1 MASATTPLALQPWT
15 ARVTR
20 RARRAHARRTARG
33 VDRASPSTRCDA
45 LDDAVAAV
53 GDAAADA
60 ASRLPAALG
69 ERPYEV
75 RVHTDTHLF
84 PGLAQY
90 DAIGAHFNVPA
101 VLAATV
107 VTTGVGVLL
116 ASQLWERSFR
126 TLVFPEEAAEERR
139 RNAPPLTL
147 CGVDCS
153 AYPIFGDPTVQRAVA
168 FAARWHHGQYRRTGE
183 TYVTHCIEAAL
194 ILAAML
200 PTTAPGAAAKK
211 KYVDAVAACVLHD
224 VVDDTECEL
233 QDVRLAFGD
242 TVATLVADVSTLGK
256 LPQILRR
263 SQRRRAENAA
273 AAAAKRAENGG
284 SESGASRVAGFE
296 KRFSNTFPDA
306 DLERDAV
313 REAGMTGRA
322 LKIAET
328 RENFEGVDV
337 LELASLRRMLW
348 SLVRDPRCFLIKF
361 ADRIHNMRT
370 AYAVDPAKAKFV
382 ANETLQV
389 WCSFAEQLGMFAAK
403 AEMEDLSFAVKD
415 PESFRAVINARYDAW
430 GVDGVEASRRR
441 KKFAKRFERRKAE
454 EVRALEGYASVSRV
468 ISAED
473 AEDDTASSHE
483 HGTARTSLE
492 GCEKAIVSGAIVSDR
507 PALRAKW
514 TWEPPTGADV
524 QMFFERIR
532 RGENAG
538 TPQDLRVSRAD
549 RKARAAAETA
559 RRVAEAARA
568 RALEEERLKRAKPVT
583 PEQESLRALLACVPP
598 FDVLR
603 ASNRSS
609 AAAAA
614 AAAATAAADA
624 ATAAAVAGAG
634 ADASARAYADA
645 RMGGASLEA
654 SLEALQK
661 CRDTTLRSLQLDALA
676 PGLRVDIEGRLKSAH
691 STHLKMRRKKA
702 TFAQVC
708 DARALR
714 VVVGEPGEQPG
725 TREEVVACYD
735 LVEAI
740 HKLYRPV
747 DGESDDYVSNP
758 KPSGYQ
764 SLHTAVV
771 GPDGALLEFQ
781 VRTRAMHEAAEFG
794 DAAHWLYK
802 DFIADADAAG
812 REDTDAS
819 VNVSNVSSPFA
830 SPKTEAL
837 KNGNGDG
844 VAVAAGAPVLIV
856 RGARGDRLAAGVVCW
871 AQGSRMHVVEPARG
885 DAFAP
890 GFANAAGVVDVAEW
904 VAMGLHESLLERA
917 VAGGRLE
924 PRQTGRGYA
933 VIEFALCSDGRWHQ
947 RDAYGRVL
955 GSTVADPLD
964 VDALLDALETSERAE
979 RAKGGE
985 NAGSEEG
992 AKDAR
997 ETRAAAADADDV
1009 SGKSDARR
1017 DAKKKEPT
1025 RIELGEGATSVVAD
1039 LASPDDAMVSLQVA
1053 AMQRALQAYLDDA
1066 DDESPD
1072 GAQKSS
1078 GAGETPSDAADARDA
1093 NDASRDAAGRLRG
1106 GSTGTARRDWQEN
1119 ENENENTLE
1128 GMRSGD
1134 GSGNVADVAD
1144 VVKTPSGSR
1153 NVPSAFRETAAG
1165 GEAGAERAVEEARK
1179 ELRLRLD
1186 ALALDAAAERRA
1198 KQRAAEAEAL
1208 RSGEG
1213 ASPIFPIARAAAAG
1227 AAPEGLDAGDALFG
1241 PGPARGAAAAAA
1253 SGLFDAEDAAQMAEA
1268 LSPLSGQPSVTFD
1281 DENVLVVAWT
1291 KREDG
1296 DETAAM
1302 TPELIKVP
1310 KGVTAAQISRGVA
1323 GDRDDDATRDAD
1335 AKKKSDAD
1343 ADGVGGASTD
1353 ASASSPG
1360 MNNSVPELVNVN
1372 MEMVPADTPLKQ
1384 GDQVFLGD
1392 ER

>member
-1 MASATTPLALQPWT
+1 MTSATTPLALQPWT
-15 ARVTR
+15 ARVAR
-20 RARRAHARRTARG
+20 RARRAHTRRTARG

-45 LDDAVAAV
+45 LDDAVDAV
-53 GDAAADA
+53 GDAVADA

-75 RVHTDTHLF
+75 RLHTDTHLF

-101 VLAATV
+101 VLAATAF
-107 VTTGVGVLL
+107 TTGVGVVL

-126 TLVFPEEAAEERR
+126 QIVFPEEAAEERR

-153 AYPIFGDPTVQRAVA
+153 GYPIFGDSTVKRAVN

-183 TYVTHCIEAAL
+183 PYVTHCVEAAL

-200 PTTAPGAAAKK
+200 PTTAEGAPAKK

-224 VVDDTECEL
+224 VVDDTECDLE
-233 QDVRLAFGD
+233 DVRVAFGD

-273 AAAAKRAENGG
+273 RNVATAPNDDPTRAKRL
-284 SESGASRVAGFE
+284 
-296 KRFSNTFPDA
+296 DA

-370 AYAVDPAKAKFV
+370 AYAVDPTKAKFV

-389 WCSFAEQLGMFAAK
+389 WCSFAEQLGMFGAK
-403 AEMEDLSFAVKD
+403 AEMEDLSFAVKE

-441 KKFAKRFERRKAE
+441 KKFAKRFESRE
-454 EVRALEGYASVSRV
+454 EKTVRTVEGYV
-468 ISAED
+468 
-473 AEDDTASSHE
+473 ASSAL
-483 HGTARTSLE
+483 GTTPAADVLASEESDASGRVK
-492 GCEKAIVSGAIVSDR
+492 KAIVSGVDGDATT
-507 PALRAKW
+507 LRAKW

-559 RRVAEAARA
+559 RRVAEEARA

-614 AAAATAAADA
+614 AAAATAVADA
-624 ATAAAVAGAG
+624 ATAATVAGAG
-634 ADASARAYADA
+634 ADASARAHADA
-645 RMGGASLEA
+645 QMGGASLEA
-654 SLEALQK
+654 SLRALQK

-691 STHLKMRRKKA
+691 STHLKMRRKKIP
-702 TFAQVC
+702 FAQVC

-747 DGESDDYVSNP
+747 DGESDDYISNP

-812 REDTDAS
+812 REDDES
-819 VNVSNVSSPFA
+819 KNENVSPFSNDSALGGADLSVS
-830 SPKTEAL
+830 
-837 KNGNGDG
+837 
-844 VAVAAGAPVLIV
+844 AGQPVLIV
-856 RGARGDRLAAGVVCW
+856 RGARGERLAAGVVSW
-871 AQGSRMHVVEPARG
+871 AEGSRMHVVEPARG

-904 VAMGLHESLLERA
+904 VAMGLHLSLLERA
-917 VAGGRLE
+917 TASGRLQ

-964 VDALLDALETSERAE
+964 VDALLEALEASAEKTGKHAEPASAYATSRGEEATPRLRNER
-979 RAKGGE
+979 
-985 NAGSEEG
+985 
-992 AKDAR
+992 D
-997 ETRAAAADADDV
+997 DDDDV
-1009 SGKSDARR
+1009 FGKSARSGEKATR
-1017 DAKKKEPT
+1017 KK
-1025 RIELGEGATSVVAD
+1025 IELGDGATGGSVVAN
-1039 LASPDDAMVSLQVA
+1039 LASPDDEMVSLQVR

-1066 DDESPD
+1066 DDEAPD
-1072 GAQKSS
+1072 ASRGLFKNSFATGDAKAP
-1078 GAGETPSDAADARDA
+1078 AGAADA
-1093 NDASRDAAGRLRG
+1093 SRETNETSAAARTPG
-1106 GSTGTARRDWQEN
+1106 GSTATEPADEAAARRRE
-1119 ENENENTLE
+1119 ET
-1128 GMRSGD
+1128 
-1134 GSGNVADVAD
+1134 
-1144 VVKTPSGSR
+1144 T
-1153 NVPSAFRETAAG
+1153 AFRETAAAAARAGLRVAERDLARAAAG
-1165 GEAGAERAVEEARK
+1165 GAAGAERAVEEARK
-1179 ELRLRLD
+1179 ELRLSLD

-1198 KQRAAEAEAL
+1198 KKRAAEAEAL
-1208 RSGEG
+1208 RSGERE
-1213 ASPIFPIARAAAAG
+1213 SPIFTIARAAASG
-1227 AAPEGLDAGDALFG
+1227 GAPETKRPDAEKDAAS
-1241 PGPARGAAAAAA
+1241 P
-1253 SGLFDAEDAAQMAEA
+1253 SGLFDAEDAAQMAQA
-1268 LSPLSGQPSVTFD
+1268 LSGSPSVTFD

-1291 KREDG
+1291 RKKGEDG
-1296 DETAAM
+1296 DETQAM
-1302 TPELIKVP
+1302 RPELIEVP

-1323 GDRDDDATRDAD
+1323 GDVDARAV
-1335 AKKKSDAD
+1335 SAD
-1343 ADGVGGASTD
+1343 ADGVDGSSTD
-1353 ASASSPG
+1353 ASFRPS
-1360 MNNSVPELVNVN
+1360 NNSVPELVNVN

>member
-1 MASATTPLALQPWT
+1 MTSATTPLALQPWT
-15 ARVTR
+15 ARVAR
-20 RARRAHARRTARG
+20 RARRAHARQTARG

-45 LDDAVAAV
+45 LDDAVDAV
-53 GDAAADA
+53 GGAVADA

-75 RVHTDTHLF
+75 RLHTDTHLF

-101 VLAATV
+101 VLLATAL
-107 VTTGVGVLL
+107 TTGVGVVL

-126 TLVFPEEAAEERR
+126 QIVFPEEAAEERR

-153 AYPIFGDPTVQRAVA
+153 AYPIFGDATVKRAVN

-183 TYVTHCIEAAL
+183 PYVTHCVEAAL

-200 PTTAPGAAAKK
+200 PTTPDGAPAKK

-224 VVDDTECEL
+224 VVDDTECDLE
-233 QDVRLAFGD
+233 DVRAAFGD

-273 AAAAKRAENGG
+273 KNVATEPNDGADLER
-284 SESGASRVAGFE
+284 ESGKSSPLPTKALRL
-296 KRFSNTFPDA
+296 DA

-370 AYAVDPAKAKFV
+370 AYAVDPTKAKFV

-389 WCSFAEQLGMFAAK
+389 WCSFAEQLGMFGAK

-441 KKFAKRFERRKAE
+441 KKFAKRFESREA
-454 EVRALEGYASVSRV
+454 VRTVEGYAGMSSSLGDALGMTPTANVLASEASDASSVS
-468 ISAED
+468 
-473 AEDDTASSHE
+473 
-483 HGTARTSLE
+483 G
-492 GCEKAIVSGAIVSDR
+492 GKKAIVSGVDGDAK
-507 PALRAKW
+507 PPLRAKW

-559 RRVAEAARA
+559 RRVAEEARA

-624 ATAAAVAGAG
+624 ATAATVAGAG

-645 RMGGASLEA
+645 QMGGASLEA
-654 SLEALQK
+654 SLRALQK

-676 PGLRVDIEGRLKSAH
+676 PGLRVDIKGRLKSAH
-691 STHLKMRRKKA
+691 STHLKMRRKKVP
-702 TFAQVC
+702 FAQVC

-725 TREEVVACYD
+725 TREEVMACYD

-747 DGESDDYVSNP
+747 DGESDDYISNP

-812 REDTDAS
+812 REDDNDAGRTES
-819 VNVSNVSSPFA
+819 KNENVSPFSNDSHSAIDLSVS
-830 SPKTEAL
+830 
-837 KNGNGDG
+837 
-844 VAVAAGAPVLIV
+844 AGQPVMIV
-856 RGARGDRLAAGVVCW
+856 RGARGERLAAGVVSW
-871 AQGSRMHVVEPARG
+871 AEGSRMHVVEPARG

-904 VAMGLHESLLERA
+904 VAMGLHSSLLERA
-917 VAGGRLE
+917 TASGRLQ

-964 VDALLDALETSERAE
+964 VDALLEALEASAEKTGKNAQPAASTTFGEDATPPRLGDEQSSETS
-979 RAKGGE
+979 
-985 NAGSEEG
+985 
-992 AKDAR
+992 
-997 ETRAAAADADDV
+997 DDV
-1009 SGKSDARR
+1009 SVKSSSRSVEKATR
-1017 DAKKKEPT
+1017 KK
-1025 RIELGEGATSVVAD
+1025 IELGEGGTGGSVVAN
-1039 LASPDDAMVSLQVA
+1039 LASPDDEMVSLQVR

-1066 DDESPD
+1066 DDEAPD
-1072 GAQKSS
+1072 ASY
-1078 GAGETPSDAADARDA
+1078 AGFGDARIRSDSFATGDVTTAAGAADAS
-1093 NDASRDAAGRLRG
+1093 SRETDE
-1106 GSTGTARRDWQEN
+1106 TGA
-1119 ENENENTLE
+1119 
-1128 GMRSGD
+1128 
-1134 GSGNVADVAD
+1134 
-1144 VVKTPSGSR
+1144 GSR
-1153 NVPSAFRETAAG
+1153 TPGGEEPKTEPNDEAEKRRREETTAFRETAAAAARAGLRVAERDLARAAAG
-1165 GEAGAERAVEEARK
+1165 GAAGAGRAGGGARK
-1179 ELRLRLD
+1179 ELRLSLD

-1198 KQRAAEAEAL
+1198 KKRAAEAEAL
-1208 RSGEG
+1208 RSGERE
-1213 ASPIFPIARAAAAG
+1213 SPIFTIARAAASGNATPETKRPD
-1227 AAPEGLDAGDALFG
+1227 AAKDVAKEASSP
-1241 PGPARGAAAAAA
+1241 
-1253 SGLFDAEDAAQMAEA
+1253 SGLFDAEDAAQMAQA
-1268 LSPLSGQPSVTFD
+1268 LSGSPSVTFD

-1291 KREDG
+1291 RNKGEDG
-1296 DETAAM
+1296 DETQAM
-1302 TPELIKVP
+1302 RPELIEVP

-1323 GDRDDDATRDAD
+1323 GDGASARAM
-1335 AKKKSDAD
+1335 SAD
-1343 ADGVGGASTD
+1343 ADGVDGSSTD
-1353 ASASSPG
+1353 ASFGSG

>member
-1 MASATTPLALQPWT
+1 MTSATTPLALQPWT
-15 ARVTR
+15 ALVAR
-20 RARRAHARRTARG
+20 RARRARARRVAKG
-33 VDRASPSTRCDA
+33 FGRASPSTRCDA
-45 LDDAVAAV
+45 LDDAVDAV
-53 GDAAADA
+53 GDALADA
-60 ASRLPAALG
+60 SSRLPAALG

-75 RVHTDTHLF
+75 RMHTDTHVF

-101 VLAATV
+101 VLAATA

-126 TLVFPEEAAEERR
+126 ALVFPEEAAEERR

-153 AYPIFGDPTVQRAVA
+153 AYPIFGDATVQRAVT

-183 TYVTHCIEAAL
+183 TYVTHCVESAL

-233 QDVRLAFGD
+233 EDVRAAFGD

-273 AAAAKRAENGG
+273 AAATETETG
-284 SESGASRVAGFE
+284 SSTSRL
-296 KRFSNTFPDA
+296 DA

-370 AYAVDPAKAKFV
+370 AYAVDPTKAKFV

-389 WCSFAEQLGMFAAK
+389 WCSFAEQLGMFGAK

-430 GVDGVEASRRR
+430 GVDGIEASRRR
-441 KKFAKRFERRKAE
+441 RKFAKRFETRKE
-454 EVRALEGYASVSRV
+454 EVRALEGYASRE
-468 ISAED
+468 SASTAAALASED
-473 AEDDTASSHE
+473 ETATL
-483 HGTARTSLE
+483 G
-492 GCEKAIVSGAIVSDR
+492 GDEKAIVSGGVGD
-507 PALRAKW
+507 PTLRAKW

-538 TPQDLRVSRAD
+538 TPRDLRVSRAD

-559 RRVAEAARA
+559 RRVAEEARA
-568 RALEEERLKRAKPVT
+568 RALEEERLKRAKPTT

-609 AAAAA
+609 TAAAA

-645 RMGGASLEA
+645 RMGGASLDA

-691 STHLKMRRKKA
+691 STHLKMRRKKVP
-702 TFAQVC
+702 FARVC

-725 TREEVVACYD
+725 TREEVMACYD

-747 DGESDDYVSNP
+747 DGESDDYVANP

-802 DFIADADAAG
+802 DFIAEIEKAGVEETDAVTAKTDDAAASRVSAAAG
-812 REDTDAS
+812 DAS
-819 VNVSNVSSPFA
+819 RSVSPVE
-830 SPKTEAL
+830 T
-837 KNGNGDG
+837 GR
-844 VAVAAGAPVLIV
+844 PVLIV
-856 RGARGDRLAAGVVCW
+856 RGARGDRLAAGVVSW
-871 AQGSRMHVVEPARG
+871 AEGSRMHVIEPARG

-890 GFANAAGVVDVAEW
+890 GLANAAGVVDVAEW
-904 VAMGLHESLLERA
+904 VAMGLHASLLERA
-917 VAGGRLE
+917 VAGGRIE

-964 VDALLDALETSERAE
+964 VDALLDALEASSEK
-979 RAKGGE
+979 AKAG
-985 NAGSEEG
+985 NALSEG
-992 AKDAR
+992 AEASSASRSASTPGDEK
-997 ETRAAAADADDV
+997 AASDADDV
-1009 SGKSDARR
+1009 VASPRKTLGAPE
-1017 DAKKKEPT
+1017 APT
-1025 RIELGEGATSVVAD
+1025 RIELGEGDASVVAD
-1039 LASPDDAMVSLQVA
+1039 LASPDDAMVSLQVR

-1066 DDESPD
+1066 DDEAPD
-1072 GAQKSS
+1072 APEGS
-1078 GAGETPSDAADARDA
+1078 GALRATAGSGRRAGVGANVASSAGDAAAAEDEKAFSDAFSNVDEEDAREDVSF
-1093 NDASRDAAGRLRG
+1093 DKKKGFV
-1106 GSTGTARRDWQEN
+1106 
-1119 ENENENTLE
+1119 
-1128 GMRSGD
+1128 SGD
-1134 GSGNVADVAD
+1134 GR
-1144 VVKTPSGSR
+1144 KTPSVLG
-1153 NVPSAFRETAAG
+1153 VDPTAFRETAAG

-1179 ELRLRLD
+1179 ELRLSLD
-1186 ALALDAAAERRA
+1186 ALALDAAAEKRA
-1198 KQRAAEAEAL
+1198 KKRAAEAQAL
-1208 RSGEG
+1208 RSGEVE
-1213 ASPIFPIARAAAAG
+1213 SPIFPIARAAAAG
-1227 AAPEGLDAGDALFG
+1227 AAPEADVGTRAS
-1241 PGPARGAAAAAA
+1241 PEGAPA
-1253 SGLFDAEDAAQMAEA
+1253 SGFFDAEDAAQMAEA
-1268 LSPLSGQPSVTFD
+1268 LSGRPTVTFD

-1291 KREDG
+1291 KTDDG
-1296 DETAAM
+1296 DETKAM

-1310 KGVTAAQISRGVA
+1310 KGVTAAQVSRGVA
-1323 GDRDDDATRDAD
+1323 GDRHEGATSGGDADDD
-1335 AKKKSDAD
+1335 
-1343 ADGVGGASTD
+1343 GGASPD
-1353 ASASSPG
+1353 ASASASSPG